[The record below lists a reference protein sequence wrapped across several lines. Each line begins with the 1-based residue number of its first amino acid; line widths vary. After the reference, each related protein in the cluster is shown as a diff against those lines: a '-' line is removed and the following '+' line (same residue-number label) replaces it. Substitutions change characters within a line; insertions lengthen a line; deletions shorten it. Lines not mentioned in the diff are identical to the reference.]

1 MDVIWFA
8 RTKNCLQCQQVNWQ
22 DEKCAN
28 CAIKTFIFSLKILL
42 LHIFNLYHFVDA
54 THSQNGENENE
65 RKPER
70 ARKKNA
76 NVQIYCQCLTML
88 MALQANLI
96 SNNTFAICHFYTM

>member
-1 MDVIWFA
+1 MKAFASLCPFKLQSMDVIWFA

-70 ARKKNA
+70 ARKKRERTN
-76 NVQIYCQCLTML
+76 LLSML
-88 MALQANLI
+88 NYVNGT
-96 SNNTFAICHFYTM
+96 SS

>member
-70 ARKKNA
+70 ARKINA